1 MNPDPLA
8 TEEAPGSPPSARL
21 APLEDP
27 APGESDGAAPL
38 GDRFHVRLDQYEGPL
53 DALLDLVK
61 QQEINILDIPIVRIT
76 EQYLEALRQA
86 QSLNVELSGE
96 FVLMASTLIH
106 IKSKTLLP
114 TPPSLEEESE
124 DPRDDLVQK
133 LLEREKF
140 LQAAQMLKEKRI
152 IEENVWTGSADE
164 SLAPSDEE
172 PAELQVT
179 LFGLVKTF
187 GEVLER
193 LRNEP
198 VVEFEQEPVSVS
210 DRIRFLRDILL
221 TADGDVQLSE
231 ILRQQ
236 ASPRA
241 VIATFLALLEMVRGQ
256 TVTVRQADL
265 FGEIVIR
272 KHTKFDE
279 ALDGEGQVPE
289 SDSDL
294 EYSM

>member
-1 MNPDPLA
+1 MNSDPL
-8 TEEAPGSPPSARL
+8 TKDGAPGSVPPARL
-21 APLEDP
+21 APLKGLPTSEP
-27 APGESDGAAPL
+27 DGAAPL
-38 GDRFHVRLDQYEGPL
+38 GDQFRVRLDQYEGPL

-61 QQEINILDIPIVRIT
+61 KQEIDILDIPIVKIT

-86 QSLNVELSGE
+86 ESLNFELSGE

-114 TPPSLEEESE
+114 TPPSLEEEQE

-152 IEENVWTGSADE
+152 IEENVWSARADE
-164 SLAPSDEE
+164 SLTPGDEE

-179 LFGLVKTF
+179 LFDLVKTF

-221 TADGDVQLSE
+221 TTDGDVQLSE

-272 KHTKFDE
+272 KHTKFDD
-279 ALDGEGQVPE
+279 ALDGEGLVP
-289 SDSDL
+289 DSDL

>member
-1 MNPDPLA
+1 MTN
-8 TEEAPGSPPSARL
+8 EEAARSVPPARL
-21 APLEDP
+21 APLEGLP
-27 APGESDGAAPL
+27 LGEPDGPAPL
-38 GDRFHVRLDQYEGPL
+38 GDQFHVRLDQYEGPL

-61 QQEINILDIPIVRIT
+61 RQEIDILDIPIVKIT

-86 QSLNVELSGE
+86 ESLNFELSGE
-96 FVLMASTLIH
+96 FVLMAATLIH

-114 TPPSLEEESE
+114 TPPSLEEEPE
-124 DPRDDLVQK
+124 DPRDDLVRK
-133 LLEREKF
+133 LLEQEKF

-152 IEENVWTGSADE
+152 VEENVWTARADE
-164 SLAPSDEE
+164 SLAPSEDE
-172 PAELQVT
+172 PTELQVT
-179 LFGLVKTF
+179 LFDLVKTF

-221 TADGDVQLSE
+221 TANGDVQLSE

-256 TVTVRQADL
+256 TVTVRQTDL

-272 KHTKFDE
+272 KHTKFNE
-279 ALDGEGQVPE
+279 ALDGGGRVPE

>member
-1 MNPDPLA
+1 MDSEPM
-8 TEEAPGSPPSARL
+8 TKEEATRSAPSARL
-21 APLEDP
+21 APLEGLP
-27 APGESDGAAPL
+27 TSKPSGAAPL
-38 GDRFHVRLDQYEGPL
+38 DDRFHVRLDQYEGPL

-61 QQEINILDIPIVRIT
+61 KQEIDILDIPIVKIT

-86 QSLNVELSGE
+86 ESLNFELSGE

-114 TPPSLEEESE
+114 TPPSLEEEQE

-152 IEENVWTGSADE
+152 IEENVWTARADE

-179 LFGLVKTF
+179 LFDLVKTF

-221 TADGDVQLSE
+221 TTDGDVQLSE

-272 KHTKFDE
+272 KHTKFDD
-279 ALDGEGQVPE
+279 ALDGEGLVP
-289 SDSDL
+289 DSDL

>member
-1 MNPDPLA
+1 MDSEPM
-8 TEEAPGSPPSARL
+8 TKEEATRSAPPARL
-21 APLEDP
+21 APLEGLP
-27 APGESDGAAPL
+27 TSEPSRAAPL
-38 GDRFHVRLDQYEGPL
+38 DDRFHVRLDQYEGPL

-61 QQEINILDIPIVRIT
+61 KQEIDILDIPIVKIT

-86 QSLNVELSGE
+86 ESLNFELSGE

-114 TPPSLEEESE
+114 TPPSLEEEQE

-152 IEENVWTGSADE
+152 IEENVWTARADE
-164 SLAPSDEE
+164 SLAPSEEE

-179 LFGLVKTF
+179 LFDLVKTF

-221 TADGDVQLSE
+221 TTDGDVQLSE

-272 KHTKFDE
+272 KHTKFDD
-279 ALDGEGQVPE
+279 ALDGEGLVP
-289 SDSDL
+289 DSDL

>member
-1 MNPDPLA
+1 MAPDDSDDKKPA
-8 TEEAPGSPPSARL
+8 GAGIASKEE
-21 APLEDP
+21 DT
-27 APGESDGAAPL
+27 AAPA
-38 GDRFHVRLDQYEGPL
+38 D
-53 DALLDLVK
+53 DA
-61 QQEINILDIPIVRIT
+61 T
-76 EQYLEALRQA
+76 
-86 QSLNVELSGE
+86 GE
-96 FVLMASTLIH
+96 
-106 IKSKTLLP
+106 
-114 TPPSLEEESE
+114 TPE
-124 DPRDDLVQK
+124 DPREDLVQK

-152 IEENVWTGSADE
+152 VEENVWTARADE
-164 SLAPSDEE
+164 SLAQNEDE
-172 PAELQVT
+172 PTELQVT
-179 LFGLVKTF
+179 LFDLVKTF
-187 GEVLER
+187 GDVLER

-236 ASPRA
+236 SSPRA

-256 TVTVRQADL
+256 TVTVRQTDL

-279 ALDGEGQVPE
+279 ALDGEGGVPD